1 MHVKRYAVA
10 PSVDKNARQ
19 FFFFQLKKQAS
30 AVKKTV
36 MVFAPSRRPALRP
49 AFVCGPWVTLG

>member
-1 MHVKRYAVA
+1 MQLRRRSTKTT
-10 PSVDKNARQ
+10 RQ
-19 FFFFQLKKQAS
+19 FFFFQLKNKS
-30 AVKKTV
+30 MELKKTV